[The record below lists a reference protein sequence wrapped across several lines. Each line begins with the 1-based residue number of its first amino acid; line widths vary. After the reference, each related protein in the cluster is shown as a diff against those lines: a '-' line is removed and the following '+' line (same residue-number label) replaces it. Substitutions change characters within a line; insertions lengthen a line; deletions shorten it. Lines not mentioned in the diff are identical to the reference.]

1 MAATEGALQ
10 FANPMIAAYLFKD
23 WGWGEMERRA
33 KLTGGAT
40 VLCSCLALGRLP
52 LMTR

>member
-23 WGWGEMERRA
+23 WGWGRWR
-33 KLTGGAT
+33 G
-40 VLCSCLALGRLP
+40 VLNLQVVLLFCACVWDLAGYRL
-52 LMTR
+52 